1 MEEEQRDKGSQADQ
15 LSLINEEDNKTKK
28 KDTSKKRTR
37 ITRSFPA
44 STFDEALE
52 IPTAIQRY
60 AAGQKVRRITLFDYL
75 KKSPDSGASRQLITN
90 ASRYGLIKGSYS
102 SEYLEL
108 TADGAKVT
116 NTDTPESEKV
126 RAKFNL
132 AIARIRPFNELY
144 EQYKNSRLPS
154 PNVLQDH
161 LAEKGY
167 SNNEIPECIDTF
179 IVNAKSVDILRTLS
193 GAERFLPI
201 EQVIEEL
208 PDGQAISQI
217 FPETVPQTTPITPV
231 ISDLNWSKVCFY
243 ITPIGSADSE
253 ERKHSDLFLHS
264 IVEPALEEFRLKVIR
279 ADNIGKPGM
288 ITSQVIEH
296 IIKSKIVIAD
306 LSFHNPN
313 VFYELALRH
322 ACRLPTVQIIRSTDT
337 IPFDLDQFRTIR
349 IDTSSIYTLVPQL
362 DVYKAEIANQ
372 VRRALGDADAVD
384 NPITAFCPSLKI
396 AFS

>member
-1 MEEEQRDKGSQADQ
+1 MEEQQRDEESQNDQ
-15 LSLINEEDNKTKK
+15 SSLIAEEANDTKK
-28 KDTSKKRTR
+28 KAISKKRTR
-37 ITRSFPA
+37 ITRNFPA

-52 IPTAIQRY
+52 LPTAIQKF
-60 AAGQKVRRITLFDYL
+60 AAGQKVRRITLFDHL
-75 KKSPDSGASRQLITN
+75 KKSPDSGTSRMLITN
-90 ASRYGLIKGSYS
+90 ASKYGLIKGSYS

-108 TADGAKVT
+108 TVDGAKVT
-116 NTDTPESEKV
+116 NTDTPEPEKI

-144 EQYKNSRLPS
+144 ENYKNIRLPS
-154 PNVLQDH
+154 TTVLQDF
-161 LAEKGY
+161 LIEKGY
-167 SNNEIPECIDTF
+167 SNKEVPECIDTF
-179 IVNAKSVDILRTLS
+179 IVNAKSVGILRTLS

-201 EQVIEEL
+201 EQVIEEIPSHDLIGPL
-208 PDGQAISQI
+208 PTEAITEVAPI
-217 FPETVPQTTPITPV
+217 PDAIPELKWNET
-231 ISDLNWSKVCFY
+231 CFY
-243 ITPIGSADSE
+243 ITPIGVDESE

-264 IVEPALEEFRLKVIR
+264 IVEPALKEFKLKVIR

-296 IIKSKIVIAD
+296 IIKSKVVIAD

-322 ACRLPTVQIIRSTDT
+322 ACRLPTVQIIRSTDN

-362 DVYKAEIANQ
+362 DVYKSEIANQ

-384 NPITAFCPSLKI
+384 NPITAFCPGLKI
-396 AFS
+396 SFK

>member
-1 MEEEQRDKGSQADQ
+1 MEEQQKDKGSQADQ
-15 LSLINEEDNKTKK
+15 LPLITEEDSDTKK

-60 AAGQKVRRITLFDYL
+60 AAGQKIRRITLFDHL

-90 ASRYGLIKGSYS
+90 ASRYGLVKGSYH

-108 TADGAKVT
+108 TSDGAKVT
-116 NTDTPESEKV
+116 NPDTPESEKIS
-126 RAKFNL
+126 AKFNL
-132 AIARIRPFNELY
+132 GIARIRPFNELY

-154 PNVLQDH
+154 PNVLQDY

-167 SNNEIPECIDTF
+167 SSTEIPECIDTF
-179 IVNAKSVDILRTLS
+179 IVNVKSVGVLRTLS

-201 EQVIEEL
+201 EQIIEEL
-208 PDGQAISQI
+208 PEAQSISHI
-217 FPETVPQTTPITPV
+217 SPETVTQVTPILPV
-231 ISDLNWSKVCFY
+231 TSDVSWSKICFY
-243 ITPIGSADSE
+243 ITPIGADDSE
-253 ERKHSDLFLHS
+253 ERRHSDLFLHS
-264 IVEPALEEFRLKVIR
+264 IVEPALEEFKLKVIR

-337 IPFDLDQFRTIR
+337 IPFDLDQFRTIS

-362 DVYKAEIANQ
+362 DVYKSEIANQ

-384 NPITAFCPSLKI
+384 NPITAFCPSLRV

>member
-1 MEEEQRDKGSQADQ
+1 MEEQQREKSSQADK
-15 LSLINEEDNKTKK
+15 LPLITEEDNNNKK
-28 KDTSKKRTR
+28 EGTSKKRKR

-52 IPTAIQRY
+52 IPAAIQKY
-60 AAGQKVRRITLFDYL
+60 AAGQKIRRVTLFDHL
-75 KKSPDSGASRQLITN
+75 QKSPDSGASRQLVTN
-90 ASRYGLIKGSYS
+90 SSRYGLIKGSYH

-108 TADGAKVT
+108 TSDGAKVT
-116 NTDTPESEKV
+116 NTDTRESEKIHS
-126 RAKFNL
+126 KFNL

-144 EQYKNSRLPS
+144 EQYKNNRFPS
-154 PNVLQDH
+154 PNVLQDY

-179 IVNAKSVDILRTLS
+179 IVNAKSVGILRTLS

-208 PDGQAISQI
+208 PEGQSGIKVVQ
-217 FPETVPQTTPITPV
+217 ETVAQVSSILTTA
-231 ISDLNWSKVCFY
+231 SELNLNSVCFY
-243 ITPIGSADSE
+243 ITPIGADNSE

-264 IVEPALEEFRLKVIR
+264 IVEPALEEFKLTVVR

-288 ITSQVIEH
+288 ITSQIIEH

-322 ACRLPTVQIIRSTDT
+322 ACRLPTVQIIRSADK

-349 IDTSSIYTLVPQL
+349 IDTSDIYTLVPQL
-362 DVYKAEIANQ
+362 DVYRAEIANQ
-372 VRRALGDADAVD
+372 VRRALSDADAVD

-396 AFS
+396 AFT